1 MTCAPVP
8 VTIMIPTYNQAEFVA
23 EAIASALAQTYP
35 ALEIL
40 VGDDA
45 STDETPE
52 IVARF
57 LHDPRVRYVRQPRN
71 LGRTA
76 NYRCLLHEHARGDF
90 VVNLDGDDYYT
101 DPEFITRA
109 VAAVDPGGATLI
121 VAARTRWQQGARQS
135 VSGSPGTRRL
145 SGLQVLARM
154 PGSGYHFQHMAT
166 LYRREPACELDFY
179 RRECI
184 SSDWESLCRL
194 ALRGQVTYLDRVVGV
209 WRQHANNATRA
220 ARIPDIAD
228 DLQIWRGVYAEAAA
242 AGMPA
247 WLAGVT
253 CARLEWVL
261 LSGHCA
267 MLSRVSRSAA
277 AELLQ
282 AYIRRAG
289 WRAILGAFAPIGVAR
304 VAASLIGYY
313 RWRTPAE

>member
-1 MTCAPVP
+1 MTCAPVL
-8 VTIMIPTYNQAEFVA
+8 VTIMIPTYNQAEFIA

-35 ALEIL
+35 VLEVL

-45 STDETPE
+45 STDETPA

-76 NYRCLLHEHARGDF
+76 NYRCLLHEHARGDY

-101 DPEFITRA
+101 DPEFISRA
-109 VAAVDPGGATLI
+109 IAAVDAGGATVI
-121 VAARTRWQQGARQS
+121 VAARTRWQLGERQF
-135 VSGSPGTRRL
+135 VSGSAGDRRL

-154 PGSGYHFQHMAT
+154 PWSGYHFQHMAT

-179 RRECI
+179 QRDSI

-194 ALRGQVTYLDRVVGV
+194 ALRGQVIYLDRVVGV

-220 ARIPDIAD
+220 GRIADIAD
-228 DLQIWRGVYAEAAA
+228 DLTLWRGVYDEAAA
-242 AGMPA
+242 AGMST
-247 WLAGVT
+247 WLAWIT
-253 CARLEWVL
+253 CARLEWAL

-267 MLSRVSRSAA
+267 MLSRMSSSAA
-277 AELLQ
+277 AELSQ
-282 AYIRRAG
+282 AYVRQAG
-289 WRAILGAFAPIGVAR
+289 WRAILGIFAPVSVVR

-313 RWRTPAE
+313 RWRTPA